1 MVFIIILYYN
11 SQILYFAL
19 TLLFL
24 AYCMDDD
31 KCYVYVQDTA
41 VEVDCD

>member
-1 MVFIIILYYN
+1 MELNYLDMK
-11 SQILYFAL
+11 SLHFAL
-19 TLLFL
+19 ILLFL
-24 AYCMDDD
+24 VSCMDDD